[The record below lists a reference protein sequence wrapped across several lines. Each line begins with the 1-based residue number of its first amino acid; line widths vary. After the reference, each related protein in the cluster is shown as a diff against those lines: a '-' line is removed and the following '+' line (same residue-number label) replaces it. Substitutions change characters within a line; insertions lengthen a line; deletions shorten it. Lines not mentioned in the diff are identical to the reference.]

1 MYEADP
7 DPYCYRGTTILKN
20 KAGLVEQVRLDE
32 FENAMTFARSPV
44 RPKPTPRPFLTGG
57 SVTS

>member
-32 FENAMTFARSPV
+32 FETAMTVFYLSHICRKNETAEV
-44 RPKPTPRPFLTGG
+44 D
-57 SVTS
+57 